1 MANDFERKV
10 CSIIIIL
17 TTTSVTTLK
26 EFCSVANYTGKSDIA
41 EFVFSDKYSVVRKP
55 YNLISQL
62 IFSSPVGDLTR

>member
-41 EFVFSDKYSVVRKP
+41 EFVF
-55 YNLISQL
+55 
-62 IFSSPVGDLTR
+62 FSTNRAL